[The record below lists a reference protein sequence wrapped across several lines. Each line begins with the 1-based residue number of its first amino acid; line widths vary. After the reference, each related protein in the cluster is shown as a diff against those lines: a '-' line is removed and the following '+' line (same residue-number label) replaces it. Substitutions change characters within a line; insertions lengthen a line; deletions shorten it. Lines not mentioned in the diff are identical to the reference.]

1 MLLSADLWVGAL
13 LRRVELAG
21 SFAYVARKGDARYG
35 SVLVKVMNLRT
46 REAFVLREAT
56 KGEETVWMRPVS
68 GVKGGSLNE
77 TDIDAYIARQVGN
90 DPDLWVVEI
99 EDVEGRHFL
108 TETVEIS

>member
-13 LRRVELAG
+13 LRRVEQAG

-35 SVLVKVMNLRT
+35 SVIVKVVNLRT
-46 REAFVLREAT
+46 REACVLREAT
-56 KGEETVWMRPVS
+56 KGDETVWMKPTS
-68 GVKGGSLNE
+68 SLTE
-77 TDIDAYIARQVGN
+77 SDLDAYIARQIQY

-108 TETVEIS
+108 TEPVILQ